1 MNLLMTNYTF
11 YYDESEHSRKIN
23 YQTITAS
30 NYYDNFVTMIVGWN
44 PDKNEI
50 LQKYLA
56 FENKYADRKNK
67 NGEIKST
74 MFKQKQ
80 LEYGFASLNKPNI
93 MFLNDFLSLFDKNT
107 HIYFSVCSKIE
118 YLILQLFKEYE
129 NNIFYNADFIKYSVT
144 KTLIKYHPQK
154 IIKCIYESPDDFIDE
169 LKKFLLNRIEYN
181 KSQPE
186 LKKTETEA
194 FIDAIAILNTISK
207 APNINWNYHM
217 AFDGFKK
224 YLQEKKIE
232 NYNLILDKEGRENE
246 ISKTLQSA
254 IDVGLKNV
262 KELDSKN
269 HPGLRIADM
278 LAGIISKLLKSIAT
292 ALQYNSF
299 DDGINKKV
307 LSHKW
312 FELDEDQLILY
323 KKFFNLICVLQPAW
337 YKSYSGIYADDL
349 IVLNSLLNYMS
360 NFESSTQIQSALN
373 MQPEYFNAYA
383 CEQLNRYFE
392 RKSCKLPISQI
403 NLNEDESFFNQRN
416 GKIYL
421 NSSNN
426 PMLPLHEGTQIFEVL
441 SVGIDHKNIPL
452 ITVKLNGNSQCF
464 RLPNDLFEWVYSLIG
479 LASIGE
485 NILPSEVI
493 FTLDKDKKIYVD
505 LI

>member
-23 YQTITAS
+23 YQTIIAS

-44 PDKNEI
+44 LEKNEI
-50 LQKYLA
+50 LQKYQD
-56 FENKYADRKNK
+56 FENKYADRKDK

-80 LEYGFASLNKPNI
+80 LKYGFASLNEPNSL
-93 MFLNDFLSLFDKNT
+93 FLNDFLSLFDENT

-129 NNIFYNADFIKYSVT
+129 NNIFYDADFIKYSVT
-144 KTLIKYHPQK
+144 KALIKYRPQK
-154 IIKCIYESPDDFIDE
+154 IFKCIYESPDDFIDE
-169 LKKFLLNRIEYN
+169 LKKFLLDRIEYN
-181 KSQPE
+181 KSQLE
-186 LKKTETEA
+186 LKKSETEA
-194 FIDAIAILNTISK
+194 FINAIDILNTISK
-207 APNINWNYHM
+207 TPNINWNYHM

-232 NYNLILDKEGRENE
+232 NYNLILDKEGREDE

-262 KELDSKN
+262 NELDSKN
-269 HPGLRIADM
+269 YPGLRIADM

-307 LSHKW
+307 LSQKW

-323 KKFFNLICVLQPAW
+323 KKLFNLICVLQPAW

-360 NFESSTQIQSALN
+360 NFESSKQIQSDLN
-373 MQPEYFNAYA
+373 MQPEYFNTYA
-383 CEQLNRYFE
+383 CEQLNRYFK

-403 NLNEDESFFNQRN
+403 NLNEDESFFNQQN

-421 NSSNN
+421 NSFQT
-426 PMLPLHEGTQIFEVL
+426 PLLPLHEGTQIFEVL
-441 SVGIDHKNIPL
+441 SVGIDNKNIPL
-452 ITVKLNGNSQCF
+452 ITVKLNSNPQCF
-464 RLPNDLFEWVYSLIG
+464 QLPNDLFEWVYSLIG